1 MKAPKGAE
9 GFWAAVNATGPAK
22 SGILKIVTQVLLI
35 DGHIPTSWALTPRLR
50 TQPRIC

>member
-9 GFWAAVNATGPAK
+9 GFWAAANASGPAK
-22 SGILKIVTQVLLI
+22 RGILKIVTQVPLI
-35 DGHIPTSWALTPRLR
+35 DRHIPTSWALTPRLR